1 MFLCIVP
8 QLLTAL
14 ILGIGKCIA
23 DKEFRRW
30 SLGDQVMYALI
41 GSLVP
46 SITPRSS
53 AEDISGNDEDQD
65 KSHQPRAHLTDTLK
79 TETDE
84 PPVTAE
90 TPTEIAAT
98 PMRVETDDM
107 EEDAAEPNRIDATP
121 THVETDATEEVAGTP
136 HATDAPPMQAAT
148 DAVLEEQNGSDTAG
162 EEAEGLY
169 EVNVTRR
176 STSKEL
182 VALFILHAVS
192 VILGA
197 ASFAFL
203 HETSTEFVTSEIK
216 VKEASRIDLMLAVYI
231 GSPAALLASFA
242 FRAIHSKLGPWRAIN
257 KQTPTCQTFC
267 PPALESREEQIKF
280 TLADD
285 DEEDVEQK
293 ENLL

>member
-1 MFLCIVP
+1 MRNVTLSVALGYHSVFLCIAP

-14 ILGIGKCIA
+14 LLLICKCIA

-46 SITPRSS
+46 SITPRSN
-53 AEDISGNDEDQD
+53 AEDISGNDEDQNE
-65 KSHQPRAHLTDTLK
+65 SHLLRTHVEETLK

-84 PPVTAE
+84 PPAE
-90 TPTEIAAT
+90 
-98 PMRVETDDM
+98 
-107 EEDAAEPNRIDATP
+107 AERPNASDATP
-121 THVETDATEEVAGTP
+121 TEVQIDAMLDEAEEPNKIDEAPNQGETDA
-136 HATDAPPMQAAT
+136 M
-148 DAVLEEQNGSDTAG
+148 L
-162 EEAEGLY
+162 EEAEEPNRCDMAGEVTEGPY
-169 EVNVTRR
+169 ELNVTKR

-203 HETSTEFVTSEIK
+203 HETSTEFATSEIK

-231 GSPAALLASFA
+231 GCPAALLASIA
-242 FRAIHSKLGPWRAIN
+242 FRAIHSKLGPWRAIS
-257 KQTPTCQTFC
+257 KQPSTCQTFC
-267 PPALESREEQIKF
+267 PPALESREEQIKLF
-280 TLADD
+280 LSD
-285 DEEDVEQK
+285 DEEEDSEQ
-293 ENLL
+293 EQSML